1 MDKLTIGIPKAL
13 LYYKYK
19 DLWISFFEN
28 LDLNVII
35 SPNTNKEI
43 LDNGKKYVIDEACLS
58 MKIFMGHVSYLV
70 DKCDY
75 ILVPRI
81 ACLKRNEKVC
91 TNFMAIYDLVRN
103 QFNKK
108 IITYN
113 IDVNKKEDEE
123 YAFITMGLSL
133 GFTYKKVKNA
143 YLNAKRYQMLLEDR
157 RISKQKVKLATSN
170 KIKILL
176 AGHAYNLYDN
186 AYYLGNSDNPYII
199 LVKGTEST
207 ITSCDIHENTIII
220 YQSAF
225 YNYSELK
232 EIDIPNKVLTI
243 HKYAFYGCQLAE
255 HLVLG
260 ENIKEIGYGAFSD
273 CTSLRTIQMNCS
285 LHEHNYIV
293 PNSSS
298 YYEAFANAGHNSS
311 ELTLIIGAKVTSIP
325 RYLFYTGSSPDAPY
339 ITCIMFEEGSVCENI
354 DYNAFGYCRK
364 IKKVVLPNSI
374 NVIYE
379 RSFESY
385 ASFDVFYLGTA
396 TEWGEIDINQ
406 DVANKCFNNIYFYS
420 EVKPTTSGKYWHYVD
435 GVPTV
440 WN

>member
-1 MDKLTIGIPKAL
+1 MEKLTIGIPKAL

-28 LDLNVII
+28 LNLNVII

-113 IDVNKKEDEE
+113 VDVNKKEDEE

-186 AYYLGNSDNPYII
+186 LIGKYVSNYLEKENIEIIYSDNYDCKY
-199 LVKGTEST
+199 LDKDVKKIS
-207 ITSCDIHENTIII
+207 NK
-220 YQSAF
+220 
-225 YNYSELK
+225 NYYTFNRE
-232 EIDIPNKVLTI
+232 
-243 HKYAFYGCQLAE
+243 
-255 HLVLG
+255 
-260 ENIKEIGYGAFSD
+260 
-273 CTSLRTIQMNCS
+273 
-285 LHEHNYIV
+285 
-293 PNSSS
+293 
-298 YYEAFANAGHNSS
+298 
-311 ELTLIIGAKVTSIP
+311 IIGSISN
-325 RYLFYTGSSPDAPY
+325 YMDS
-339 ITCIMFEEGSVCENI
+339 
-354 DYNAFGYCRK
+354 
-364 IKKVVLPNSI
+364 
-374 NVIYE
+374 
-379 RSFESY
+379 
-385 ASFDVFYLGTA
+385 
-396 TEWGEIDINQ
+396 
-406 DVANKCFNNIYFYS
+406 
-420 EVKPTTSGKYWHYVD
+420 VD
-435 GVPTV
+435 GVILITTFPCGPDSLSNEMIVRGVNIPIINLIIDEEFSDNGLITRLESFIDIINERKKV
-440 WN
+440 NE

>member
-28 LDLNVII
+28 LNLNVII

-113 IDVNKKEDEE
+113 VDVNKKEDEE

-186 AYYLGNSDNPYII
+186 LIGKYVSNYLEKENIEIIYSDNYDCKYLDKDVKKISNKNYYTFNREIIGSISNYMDSVDGII
-199 LVKGTEST
+199 LITTFPCGPDSLSNEMIVRGVNIPIINLIIDEEFSDNGLITRLES
-207 ITSCDIHENTIII
+207 
-220 YQSAF
+220 F
-225 YNYSELK
+225 
-232 EIDIPNKVLTI
+232 IDIIN
-243 HKYAFYGCQLAE
+243 E
-255 HLVLG
+255 
-260 ENIKEIGYGAFSD
+260 
-273 CTSLRTIQMNCS
+273 R
-285 LHEHNYIV
+285 
-293 PNSSS
+293 
-298 YYEAFANAGHNSS
+298 
-311 ELTLIIGAKVTSIP
+311 
-325 RYLFYTGSSPDAPY
+325 
-339 ITCIMFEEGSVCENI
+339 
-354 DYNAFGYCRK
+354 
-364 IKKVVLPNSI
+364 KKVN
-374 NVIYE
+374 E
-379 RSFESY
+379 R
-385 ASFDVFYLGTA
+385 
-396 TEWGEIDINQ
+396 
-406 DVANKCFNNIYFYS
+406 
-420 EVKPTTSGKYWHYVD
+420 
-435 GVPTV
+435 
-440 WN
+440 

>member
-28 LDLNVII
+28 LNLNVII

-108 IITYN
+108 VITYN
-113 IDVNKKEDEE
+113 VDVNKKEDEE

-186 AYYLGNSDNPYII
+186 LIGKYVSNYLEKENIEIIYSDNYDCKYLDKDVKKISNKNYYTFNREIIGSISNYMDSVDGII
-199 LVKGTEST
+199 LITTFPCGPDSLSNEMIVRSVNIPIINLIIDEEFSDNGLITRLES
-207 ITSCDIHENTIII
+207 
-220 YQSAF
+220 F
-225 YNYSELK
+225 
-232 EIDIPNKVLTI
+232 IDIIN
-243 HKYAFYGCQLAE
+243 E
-255 HLVLG
+255 
-260 ENIKEIGYGAFSD
+260 
-273 CTSLRTIQMNCS
+273 R
-285 LHEHNYIV
+285 
-293 PNSSS
+293 
-298 YYEAFANAGHNSS
+298 
-311 ELTLIIGAKVTSIP
+311 
-325 RYLFYTGSSPDAPY
+325 
-339 ITCIMFEEGSVCENI
+339 
-354 DYNAFGYCRK
+354 
-364 IKKVVLPNSI
+364 KKVN
-374 NVIYE
+374 E
-379 RSFESY
+379 
-385 ASFDVFYLGTA
+385 
-396 TEWGEIDINQ
+396 
-406 DVANKCFNNIYFYS
+406 
-420 EVKPTTSGKYWHYVD
+420 
-435 GVPTV
+435 
-440 WN
+440 

>member
-28 LDLNVII
+28 LNLNVII

-113 IDVNKKEDEE
+113 VDVNKKEDEE

-186 AYYLGNSDNPYII
+186 LIGKYVSNYLEKENIEIIYSDNYDCKY
-199 LVKGTEST
+199 LDKDVRK
-207 ITSCDIHENTIII
+207 ITNK
-220 YQSAF
+220 
-225 YNYSELK
+225 NYYTFNRE
-232 EIDIPNKVLTI
+232 
-243 HKYAFYGCQLAE
+243 
-255 HLVLG
+255 
-260 ENIKEIGYGAFSD
+260 
-273 CTSLRTIQMNCS
+273 
-285 LHEHNYIV
+285 
-293 PNSSS
+293 
-298 YYEAFANAGHNSS
+298 
-311 ELTLIIGAKVTSIP
+311 IIGSISN
-325 RYLFYTGSSPDAPY
+325 YMDS
-339 ITCIMFEEGSVCENI
+339 
-354 DYNAFGYCRK
+354 
-364 IKKVVLPNSI
+364 
-374 NVIYE
+374 
-379 RSFESY
+379 
-385 ASFDVFYLGTA
+385 
-396 TEWGEIDINQ
+396 
-406 DVANKCFNNIYFYS
+406 
-420 EVKPTTSGKYWHYVD
+420 VD
-435 GVPTV
+435 GVILITTFPCGPDSLSNEMIVRSVNIPIINLIIDEEFSDNGLITRLESFIDIINERKKV
-440 WN
+440 NER